1 MRMPRGFHA
10 LIAAQFCSALAD
22 NALLIVCIA
31 LLLERGLP
39 GWWAPMLKFSFTI
52 AYVVLAPFVG
62 ALADAWPKARLMM
75 ARTASRCWA
84 CWPCWWG

>member
-62 ALADAWPKARLMM
+62 ALADAWPKARLRM
-75 ARTASRCWA
+75 AMNGVKVLGLWCMLLV
-84 CWPCWWG
+84 